1 MELERVQ
8 KLISQAGVASRRK
21 AEELIIAKK
30 VKINGKVAMLGDKA
44 SFNDEI
50 TVNGIALTKEEN
62 VYILLNKP
70 PRIITSASDPQG
82 RQTVI
87 DLIDIDKKIF
97 PIGRLDYET
106 TGTLLLTNDGA
117 LAHKLMHPSFEIKRV
132 YRARLNEPLEKESL
146 EFLNSNRVVLDNS
159 ASKQTVTQDDT
170 KTYIVTLAVGTN
182 HHVKRLF
189 ELVDREVITLTR
201 IEFAGLTH
209 VGELS
214 QGQWRFLKPKEIKWL
229 HTLTEKSEK

>member
-21 AEELIIAKK
+21 AEALIIAKK
-30 VKINGKVAMLGDKA
+30 VKINGKIATLGDKA

-50 TVNGIALTKEEN
+50 TVNGIALAKEEN

-97 PIGRLDYET
+97 PVGRLDYET
-106 TGTLLLTNDGA
+106 TGTLILTNDGA

-132 YRARLNEPLEKESL
+132 YRARINEPLDKESL
-146 EFLNSNRVVLDNS
+146 DFLNSNRVVLDNS
-159 ASKQTVTQDDT
+159 VSKQTVTQDDT

-214 QGQWRFLKPKEIKWL
+214 QGQ
-229 HTLTEKSEK
+229 